1 MKNSQTTWPS
11 QFARWLFGGPFRA
24 LPPPFGNP
32 VPPELRLFRFEA
44 AEVRRHGLGEAAV
57 GMPAHHE
64 KTRPA
69 RQDSALE
76 RQ

>member
-1 MKNSQTTWPS
+1 MKDSWTTWP
-11 QFARWLFGGPFRA
+11 QRFVRWLFGSPFRS
-24 LPPPFGNP
+24 LPPAFGSP
-32 VPPELRLFRFEA
+32 LPAELRLFRFRAHEA
-44 AEVRRHGLGEAAV
+44 EHLGIGTVAGRV
-57 GMPAHHE
+57 PAHHE